1 MIFFSKH
8 SAYAVPV
15 GEHCSEI
22 QEAAVLKQK
31 TWNKGF
37 ILPFI
42 PWEVSLTRLS
52 LLFSV
57 CYLKS
62 HILEMLCV
70 RPNWPQVQVQY
81 NSSSHK
87 SSLTHQV
94 CFKLWHSI
102 STQSPS
108 RQCSISRYL
117 PVQLMAPRVRLGCSG
132 LQTECPCHQVLSCHG
147 TGSAAERSSGP
158 WKCYGHC
165 CLPHCDPP
173 YSGEV
178 GRQVVA
184 LPQLGDLAQGKPMA
198 VARSGCASHHGQ
210 QGP

>member
-1 MIFFSKH
+1 MSDLIGPKSKFNIILLATSQALIIRFVLSFGTVFPH
-8 SAYAVPV
+8 SPQVD
-15 GEHCSEI
+15 S
-22 QEAAVLKQK
+22 AVLAD
-31 TWNKGF
+31 
-37 ILPFI
+37 ICL
-42 PWEVSLTRLS
+42 
-52 LLFSV
+52 
-57 CYLKS
+57 
-62 HILEMLCV
+62 
-70 RPNWPQVQVQY
+70 
-81 NSSSHK
+81 SSSWLLV
-87 SSLTHQV
+87 SGWAALA
-94 CFKLWHSI
+94 C
-102 STQSPS
+102 
-108 RQCSISRYL
+108 RQ
-117 PVQLMAPRVRLGCSG
+117 
-132 LQTECPCHQVLSCHG
+132 CPCHQVLSCHG